1 MELNFLLQYDVAAIH
16 VREVYITKERMFVEF
31 TCRCVMD
38 GNTFPRLVS
47 VANIRRTMARNC
59 LLATEEIVQTPILR
73 QEFDDY
79 EYDCTTCL

>member
-1 MELNFLLQYDVAAIH
+1 MELNLLNQYYVAAIH
-16 VREVYITKERMFVEF
+16 VIVVDITKERMFVEF

-38 GNTFPRLVS
+38 GNTFTRLVS
-47 VANIRRTMARNC
+47 VAKIRQWLGT
-59 LLATEEIVQTPILR
+59 VPILR